1 MINTIVYLLLT
12 SVLLI
17 VSGIK
22 RVPGIGILFSIIII
36 AIAYWNNDIFF
47 VQKLFEYPSNW
58 FYTLFIG
65 FLLASIISL
74 LSFVLIGPYIER
86 ITNQP
91 HNLKA
96 IEHIRNNW
104 KSTIIYILI
113 GWGMGG
119 FIEEIIFR
127 GFLMSAFKDVL
138 GTSNFSLL
146 INIAITSILFGMA
159 HWYQGKSGALS
170 TGIISIFLGLIFIYN
185 QFNLWLPIIVHGFI
199 DTISIFIIS
208 LGYDKKLVKLIQKQ
222 L

>member
-74 LSFVLIGPYIER
+74 LSFVLIEPYIER

-127 GFLMSAFKDVL
+127 GFLMSAFKDVP